1 MSNGLA
7 VVVVVVVMAVV
18 VAAAAAAAELGPAID
33 LTEAAGVA
41 PKGRGLLLKEVHC
54 PGFSANCRV
63 GGGAKGFDQ
72 ELELC
77 SDQPII
83 VFAIL

>member
-7 VVVVVVVMAVV
+7 VVMAVV
-18 VAAAAAAAELGPAID
+18 VAAAAGELGLAID

>member
-1 MSNGLA
+1 MSNGL
-7 VVVVVVVMAVV
+7 VVVVVMV
-18 VAAAAAAAELGPAID
+18 VAAAGAGLTID
-33 LTEAAGVA
+33 LTEAAGMA
-41 PKGRGLLLKEVHC
+41 AKGRGFLLKEVHC
-54 PGFSANCRV
+54 PGFSANCRA